1 MTNEAARTPQA
12 AIYLR
17 ISQDAT
23 GEQAGVTRQQE
34 DCVAL
39 VEQQGWTLYETYTD
53 NDTSAYKKR
62 AGYERMLDDVRA
74 GHIDAVVAWHPDRL
88 YRRLT
93 DLEGLI
99 SAIESRNVIL
109 RTVRAGE
116 LDLSTPTG
124 RMLARIVGATAMA
137 EGEVKADRWRRSWQ
151 QGREAGRPV
160 RTGSR
165 TFGYDRDGK
174 VIDYEAAIARVMAA
188 KIREG
193 SSILGLTRWLD
204 DQGVRATRGS
214 KWTPQSVKR
223 YLTNPRIA
231 GYSTLNGEVV
241 AEGQW
246 EAILDR
252 ETFEIVRA
260 LLTARTRA
268 HIPRR
273 ALLLGLIYCGSCG
286 HRLITSSAR
295 AGVRNYRCP
304 SRPNMPGCGR
314 ISGKAE
320 PIEEFVE
327 AYAQERLTDPRI
339 RERVSALQ
347 SHPTEKVAEIAALD
361 LRIRDLEARL
371 DEPDVPVDAMLRA
384 ITRAKSRRAELTEQL
399 AAQGTAPLPAVD
411 APWPEDLHRRR
422 SLIDLVVARVDLLPA
437 DPAWPSFK
445 GFDSGRV
452 KIQER

>member
-1 MTNEAARTPQA
+1 MTNRDERTAQA

-23 GEQAGVTRQQE
+23 GLQAGVSRQRE
-34 DCVAL
+34 DCLEL
-39 VEQQGWTLYETYTD
+39 VEQQGWTVFETYAD

-62 AGYERMLDDVRA
+62 PGYEKMLDDVRA

-137 EGEVKADRWRRSWQ
+137 EGEVKADRWRRSWR
-151 QGREAGRPV
+151 QGREAGEYA

-165 TFGYDRDGK
+165 LFGYTHEGEL
-174 VIDYEAAIARVMAA
+174 IDYEAAIARVMAA

-193 SSILGLTRWLD
+193 ASILGVTRWLD
-204 DQGVRATRGS
+204 QQGVLTTRGS
-214 KWTPQSVKR
+214 KWTPQGMKR
-223 YLTNPRIA
+223 YLTNPRVA
-231 GYSTLNGEVV
+231 GWSTLNGEIV
-241 AEGQW
+241 AEGTH
-246 EAILDR
+246 EPILDR
-252 ETFEIVRA
+252 ETFEVVRA

-268 HIPRR
+268 HIPRK
-273 ALLLGLIYCGSCG
+273 ALLLGLIYCGLCG
-286 HRLITSSAR
+286 HRLITS
-295 AGVRNYRCP
+295 AGRQGSRNYRCP
-304 SRPNMPGCGR
+304 SRPSMPGCGR
-314 ISGKAE
+314 ISGKAV
-320 PIEEFVE
+320 PIEEFIE
-327 AYAQERLTDPRI
+327 AYAQERLADPRI
-339 RERVSALQ
+339 RERIAAL
-347 SHPTEKVAEIAALD
+347 SVHPTEKVAEIAALD

-384 ITRAKSRRAELTEQL
+384 ISRAKERRTALNEQL

-411 APWPEDLHRRR
+411 APWPEDLMRRR
-422 SLIDLVVARVDLLPA
+422 SLIDLVVARVELMPA
-437 DPAWPSFK
+437 NPAWPSFK
-445 GFDSGRV
+445 GFDAGRV
-452 KIQER
+452 KIDPR